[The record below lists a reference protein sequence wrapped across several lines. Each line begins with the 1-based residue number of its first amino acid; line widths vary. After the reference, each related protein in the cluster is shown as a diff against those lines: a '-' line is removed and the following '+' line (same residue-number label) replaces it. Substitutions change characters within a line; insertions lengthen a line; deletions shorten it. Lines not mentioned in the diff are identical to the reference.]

1 VQTNIRTTTRL
12 RRTIPKKIQKKGEDF
27 QLLVRHKLHVKSR
40 RSCCYECNLGQEP
53 RSYRSFSFENPSN
66 IIMLIRVCRCLPD
79 CGALCHERSQVK
91 KLLPSNEWMNDWSA
105 LAHGTS
111 SASSDTTRSKSRKR
125 SNKLQTRSNLT
136 KLSTMSAGT
145 PRRSCSFLSGR
156 RRTSWSTSQSPLLIF
171 NVLPPSNTHQVQLF
185 LAFAY
190 G

>member
-1 VQTNIRTTTRL
+1 MLGIFSLGEELVKPRSVRKRICNKIACPLEKHIKVSVQTNIRTTTRL

-91 KLLPSNEWMNDWSA
+91 KLLPSNE
-105 LAHGTS
+105 
-111 SASSDTTRSKSRKR
+111 
-125 SNKLQTRSNLT
+125 
-136 KLSTMSAGT
+136 
-145 PRRSCSFLSGR
+145 
-156 RRTSWSTSQSPLLIF
+156 
-171 NVLPPSNTHQVQLF
+171 
-185 LAFAY
+185 
-190 G
+190 